1 MKNRMCKGIA
11 LMGALFALNGFADE
25 CKDVVLYSN
34 GNDKGQMIE
43 SGMTFPELP
52 EWKANWGNQDGMNA
66 PYIRLSGMKN
76 LQDDWKG
83 LLSFQSLPLHVDG
96 GVLRLKVH
104 ATQNARF
111 GVWLVNSSG
120 VSDVHY
126 VGLTANRTQSLE
138 IPLANLGVTGAVD
151 VMNVGIGLFHVPQY
165 QYTTLFID
173 DVGFSCVKNNAVA
186 SSSSAVSSSSVHAN
200 DDYLEYEFSNVESW
214 SEKRDARFLPSAE
227 SNFTAAYSAQKR
239 DSLLSKTNVNFVV
252 SELEH
257 LKIVNTVRAND
268 MLPAKSRKSWY
279 DNLYSVVRNRLREN
293 VVANPK
299 QLYFEAEAIAAASD
313 YTVIPL
319 LVADLDYAY
328 NACADSLCT
337 TMQIVNAHLLEAGL
351 PTSFVRGSKAS
362 FVLDPYFVVTKQ
374 RTLPSISVCVSGK
387 CSSLPMKGRMDLEFP
402 SSGKQKVVVKMKSGG
417 RTVEQNLFV
426 EVK

>member
-1 MKNRMCKGIA
+1 MINRMFKGIA
-11 LMGALFALNGFADE
+11 LMGALFALNGFAAE

-120 VSDVHY
+120 VSDIHY

-279 DNLYSVVRNRLREN
+279 DNS
-293 VVANPK
+293 
-299 QLYFEAEAIAAASD
+299 
-313 YTVIPL
+313 
-319 LVADLDYAY
+319 
-328 NACADSLCT
+328 
-337 TMQIVNAHLLEAGL
+337 
-351 PTSFVRGSKAS
+351 
-362 FVLDPYFVVTKQ
+362 
-374 RTLPSISVCVSGK
+374 
-387 CSSLPMKGRMDLEFP
+387 
-402 SSGKQKVVVKMKSGG
+402 
-417 RTVEQNLFV
+417 
-426 EVK
+426 